1 MLTSSN
7 RQNRNMSREVYNTSK
22 VEHVTSGSLLTPDDL
37 FMLPPI
43 NKKHNASVNLPPE
56 GFIYG
61 KPTLRYNHS
70 PYEREQP
77 ETCLNGA
84 FAWKP
89 HEGSKEREPALDFPK
104 LNILGV
110 KNSVV
115 IPKVIS
121 IPRYYNSK

>member
-1 MLTSSN
+1 M
-7 RQNRNMSREVYNTSK
+7 
-22 VEHVTSGSLLTPDDL
+22 GSLVTPDDL

-43 NKKHNASVNLPPE
+43 NKKHNTSIHLPPE
-56 GFIYG
+56 NFTYG

-70 PYEREQP
+70 PYEKESP

-89 HEGSKEREPALDFPK
+89 HAGSKEREPALDFPK

-115 IPKVIS
+115 VPKVL
-121 IPRYYNSK
+121 

>member
-1 MLTSSN
+1 
-7 RQNRNMSREVYNTSK
+7 
-22 VEHVTSGSLLTPDDL
+22 
-37 FMLPPI
+37 MLPPI
-43 NKKHNASVNLPPE
+43 NKKHNGSINLPPE
-56 GFIYG
+56 NFTYG
-61 KPTLRYNHS
+61 KPSLRYNHS
-70 PYEREQP
+70 PYEKEPP

-89 HEGSKEREPALDFPK
+89 HAGSKEREPALDFPK

-121 IPRYYNSK
+121 KN